1 MAERFTA
8 LLTIR
13 RVCNDFRFFGSWLFQ
28 HLTNN
33 TTRNKALCLHRFM
46 STDVQKYSYTIIR
59 SRGSSND
66 YHQSRE
72 TEADK
77 GFTKFFMFIANQFY
91 ALQILL
97 FNPQVECVQPP
108 HKENKNTSQ
117 KVE

>member
-1 MAERFTA
+1 MKWLNA
-8 LLTIR
+8 LELYLQLDVFAMTS
-13 RVCNDFRFFGSWLFQ
+13 VSLAVGYGWLFQ

-97 FNPQVECVQPP
+97 LNPQVECVQPQT
-108 HKENKNTSQ
+108 KK
-117 KVE
+117 